1 MIRIDPPHQCFKHS
15 PVSPGTES
23 SNPSPSSGESV
34 QTGVRATGGRPRMP
48 LRGRR
53 AASAPRIS
61 PGHWDDRRMFPKSE
75 WGMFPK
81 RMLHVP
87 ASRRSLR
94 LPDARSRR
102 WNETSLPV
110 RQIIAVA
117 AVKAAGGARCGRH
130 IVSNGSWSCENVK
143 TEPQGIRW
151 LWSSACGDFR
161 REQTLLGM

>member
-1 MIRIDPPHQCFKHS
+1 
-15 PVSPGTES
+15 
-23 SNPSPSSGESV
+23 
-34 QTGVRATGGRPRMP
+34 MP

-130 IVSNGSWSCENVK
+130 IVSNGS
-143 TEPQGIRW
+143 R
-151 LWSSACGDFR
+151 
-161 REQTLLGM
+161 

>member
-1 MIRIDPPHQCFKHS
+1 MQSSTLRQSTVYPGLRGLNGPPPSGQRRRAFGSIRDAKHRFYDPES
-15 PVSPGTES
+15 PIITLES
-23 SNPSPSSGESV
+23 SPNYRRLFAETGSLVTVSSSGESV

-94 LPDARSRR
+94 LPDARSRH

-117 AVKAAGGARCGRH
+117 AV
-130 IVSNGSWSCENVK
+130 N
-143 TEPQGIRW
+143 
-151 LWSSACGDFR
+151 
-161 REQTLLGM
+161 LLCRT